1 MNRVLVTGAS
11 GFVGKRLCEYLEDKG
26 FDVARAVRHAERTAK
41 GTCSVG
47 SVGPDTNWN
56 EALTGVDV
64 IVHLAARVHVMED
77 DAADPLAEYRRV
89 NVDGTKKLA
98 MVAVKA
104 GVRRFI
110 YVSTIKVN
118 GEATFGKAYSAS
130 DTPHPVDDYARS
142 KLEAEDCLWRI
153 AAETGLE
160 VVIVRPPL
168 VYGPGVRANFLRL
181 FKWVGRG
188 IPFPFLRVANSRSL
202 VALDNLVDLL
212 TVCVTHPQ
220 AAGKVLLVSDD
231 EDVSTTELIRRI
243 SIHMGKQA
251 RMIAVP
257 VSILRGVARL
267 FGKQAVIERLTGS
280 LQVDISDTKEALN
293 WNPPVTL
300 DEVLR
305 ETVTWYQA
313 QQL

>member
-1 MNRVLVTGAS
+1 MKRVLVTGAS

-26 FDVARAVRHAERTAK
+26 FDVTRAVRHADGTAK

-181 FKWVGRG
+181 FKWVCRGR
-188 IPFPFLRVANSRSL
+188 PFPFLRVANSRSL

-243 SIHMGKQA
+243 SIHMEKHA

-300 DEVLR
+300 DEALR
-305 ETVTWYQA
+305 ETVTWYQT